1 MSKNRTD
8 KKYFGQFGGA
18 YIPEMLYQPLQEL
31 EQAFIKAQHSQDFK
45 DKFKK
50 YLKDFSG
57 RPTPL
62 IYAENLSRT
71 LGGAKIYLK
80 NEGMNHT
87 GAHKITHCIGQALI
101 AKELNKTE
109 LIAETGAGQH
119 GIATATVAAKFG
131 FSCKIFIGKK
141 DIARQRPNVFWMQQ
155 LGAEVISVDYGSQT
169 LKDAVNE
176 ALKYWMSH
184 TASSHYVLG
193 SVLGPHPYPLM
204 NRTFQS
210 IVGREIKVQLKSF
223 ENSPPDAVIACVGGG
238 SNAIGAFYNFISNEN
253 VRLIGVEAGGIG
265 KRVGENAVRSKYG
278 RLGIFQGYKSLL
290 MQDEEGQIADTHSIA
305 AGLDYPGLGPELAY
319 LHGTGR
325 VLLESATDQEALAA
339 CKTLTRTEGIIP
351 ALESSH
357 AVAYAIK
364 LAPTM
369 SKKQIIV
376 INISGRGDK
385 DIFNF
390 ARATNDQEFKK
401 FLMEEIGRYEK

>member
-1 MSKNRTD
+1 MKKIKTGN
-8 KKYFGQFGGA
+8 KYFGKFGGA
-18 YIPEMLYQPLQEL
+18 YIPEMLYEPLQEL
-31 EQAFIKAQHSQDFK
+31 ERAFIKAQHSKEFK
-45 DKFKK
+45 NDFKK
-50 YLKDFSG
+50 YLKEFSG

-62 IYAENLSRT
+62 IFAKNLT
-71 LGGAKIYLK
+71 KALGGAKIYLK
-80 NEGMNHT
+80 NEGANHT

-101 AKELNKTE
+101 AKELGKTE

-131 FSCKIFIGKK
+131 FSCKVFMGKK
-141 DIARQRPNVFWMQQ
+141 DIARQRPNVFWMEQ
-155 LGAEVISVDYGSQT
+155 LGAEVIPVNYGSQT

-176 ALKYWMSH
+176 ALKYWM
-184 TASSHYVLG
+184 TNTETSHYVLG

-210 IVGREIKVQLKSF
+210 IVGEEIRAQLKEF
-223 ENSPPDAVIACVGGG
+223 ESSPPDAIIACVGGG
-238 SNAIGAFYNFISNEN
+238 SNAIGAFHDFIPNKK

-278 RLGIFQGYKSLL
+278 RLGILQGYKSLV
-290 MQDEEGQIADTHSIA
+290 MQDEEGQIAETHSIA

-319 LHGTGR
+319 LHEAGR
-325 VLLESATDQEALAA
+325 LELKSITDNEAVAA
-339 CKTLTRTEGIIP
+339 AKMLTRTEGVIP

-364 LAPTM
+364 LAKTM
-369 SKKQIIV
+369 SKNKIIV

-401 FLMEEIGRYEK
+401 FLTEEINRYEK